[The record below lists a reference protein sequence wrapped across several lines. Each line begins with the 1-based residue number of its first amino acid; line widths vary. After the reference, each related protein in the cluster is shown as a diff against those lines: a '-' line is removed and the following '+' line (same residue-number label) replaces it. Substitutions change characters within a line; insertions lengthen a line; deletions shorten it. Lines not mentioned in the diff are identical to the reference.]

1 MSDRLPGIRP
11 RVTHWRRLDAAF
23 RSIFPVGCTVALVL
37 LLSAPLDLPA
47 QAELQP
53 ATALACVFFW
63 SLHRPESMPPLAVFA
78 IGLLC
83 DLLGLAPV
91 GSTVVA
97 LLLAHGL
104 VLRARRVLVRLE
116 LAVVWLAFVGVA
128 AGVAALQWTLT
139 CLLTWHLLSPEPAVF
154 EAMVSAGLYP
164 ALATV
169 FAQAH
174 RGLADPEQA

>member
-1 MSDRLPGIRP
+1 MSDRVPGIRP
-11 RVTHWRRLDAAF
+11 RVTPWRRLDAAF
-23 RSIFPVGCTVALVL
+23 RSIFPVGCTCTLVL

-83 DLLGLAPV
+83 DLMGLAPV
-91 GSTVVA
+91 GSTVVT
-97 LLLAHGL
+97 LLLVHGL
-104 VLRARRVLVRLE
+104 VLRMRRSLVRLD
-116 LAVVWLAFVGVA
+116 LAVVWLAFVCTA
-128 AGVAALQWTLT
+128 AGAAALQWALT
-139 CLLTWHLLSPEPAVF
+139 CLLTWHLLNPQPAVF
-154 EAMVSAGLYP
+154 EAVVAAGLYP
-164 ALATV
+164 ALAML